1 MKTDIHIEALAG
13 ATDTKECVVG
23 PDAADGA
30 AEMFRRLFP
39 SEGRAVVVED
49 PRTRTVAGERVVS
62 ALRTAGLEVGEYVV
76 NPGGSDFHATYAK
89 VEEVREAIR
98 TSGGVAVA
106 VGAGTLNDLTKR
118 ASDEL
123 GLRYMVIGTA
133 ASMDGYT
140 AYGAAITKDG
150 IKQTLPCRAPF
161 GCIVDSAVAAAAPR
175 EMTASG
181 YADLMAKIPAGADWM
196 LADAIGSEAIHP
208 LAWRL
213 VQEPLRDSLSNPS
226 GCASGEEREVRK
238 LCEGLVMSGFAMQAM
253 GSSRPAS
260 GTEHQVSHYWD
271 MEDLSFGGRPV
282 SHGFKVG
289 IGTLFSTKVLEF
301 LLRQDISH
309 LDVERVVA
317 TWPSTFDALKAT
329 FPAIYGNRPAHIRRA
344 EDEMAKK
351 YSSPGKL
358 REELSTFK
366 RIWPELSERLKAQL
380 MPFDE
385 VRENLR
391 LVGAPVEPE
400 QIGVTRARFRET
412 CRGVTYMR
420 NRYFGLDLVER
431 LGLMDTLLDELFGP
445 DDKDNF
451 FNTET
456 QRLRDIECGKVGA
469 LPQSLKTS
477 VPPCLCASVLK
488 TESQAEEL

>member
-1 MKTDIHIEALAG
+1 MSMMEEALAS
-13 ATDTKECVVG
+13 ATDTKVCVVG
-23 PDAADGA
+23 PGSADGSA
-30 AEMFRRLFP
+30 AMFRDLFP
-39 SEGRAVVVED
+39 TAGKVLVVED
-49 PRTRTVAGERVVS
+49 PRTKSVAGDNVVS
-62 ALRTAGLEVGEYVV
+62 RLKASGVEVSEYVV
-76 NPGGSDFHATYAK
+76 NPDGSDFHATYAK

-98 TSGGVAVA
+98 GERVVVPVA
-106 VGAGTLNDLTKR
+106 VGSGTINDLVKR

-123 GLRYMVIGTA
+123 GLRYMVVGTA

-140 AYGAAITKDG
+140 SYGAAITKDG
-150 IKQTLPCRAPF
+150 MKQTLSCRAPL
-161 GCIVDSAVAAAAPR
+161 GCIVDSAVAASAPR

-181 YADLMAKIPAGADWM
+181 YADLIAKIPAGADWM

-213 VQEPLRDSLSNPS
+213 VQESLRAAISNPS
-226 GCASGEEREVRK
+226 GCASGDEREVRK

-289 IGTLFSTKVLEF
+289 IGTLFSTKTLEF
-301 LLRQDISH
+301 LLRHDLST
-309 LDVERVVA
+309 LDVDKAVA
-317 TWPSTFDALKAT
+317 SWPTTFDALKAT
-329 FPAIYGNRPAHIRRA
+329 FPAVYGDRPAHIRRA

-351 YSSPGKL
+351 YTTPDKI

-366 RIWPELSERLKAQL
+366 RVWPELSERIRAQI

-391 LVGAPVEPE
+391 LAGAPYEPE
-400 QIGVTRARFRET
+400 QIGVTRARFRDT
-412 CRGVTYMR
+412 SRGIPYMR
-420 NRYFGLDLVER
+420 NRYFGLDLVTR
-431 LGLMDTLLDELFGP
+431 LGLLDELLDDLFGP
-445 DDKDNF
+445 GGIWF
-451 FNTET
+451 PMPPES
-456 QRLRDIECGKVGA
+456 A
-469 LPQSLKTS
+469 LTS
-477 VPPCLCASVLK
+477 SP
-488 TESQAEEL
+488 SQTCK